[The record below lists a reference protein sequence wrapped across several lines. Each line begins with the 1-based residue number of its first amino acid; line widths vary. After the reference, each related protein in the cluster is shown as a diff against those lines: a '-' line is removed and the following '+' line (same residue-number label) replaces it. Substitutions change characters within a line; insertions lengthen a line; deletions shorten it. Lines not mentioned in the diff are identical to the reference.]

1 MTVVWM
7 KNKGIVAQIADNLKT
22 IKGNA
27 TQLHQVLL
35 NLCVNARDAMS
46 EGGRLSIKAENFTVS
61 EEYACKFHDAK
72 PGQYVMIGV
81 IDNGT
86 GMPPHIL
93 ERIFEPFFT
102 TKETGKGTGLGLS
115 VMHSIVKSHD
125 GFIDVRSEV
134 SKGSSFTVYLPVDIT
149 VAAQQ
154 KADKMEEMPRGNNEL
169 VLVIDDE
176 ESMRVLTKEIL
187 ENYRYRVITAKDGRE
202 AVAVYTE
209 RQSEIRVVITDMMMP
224 EMDGPA
230 TIRALREVNQ
240 EVPIVAMSGLATED
254 TSLTDDIG
262 NKIQASIDKPF
273 STGTL
278 LRTISRVVQG

>member
-1 MTVVWM
+1 M